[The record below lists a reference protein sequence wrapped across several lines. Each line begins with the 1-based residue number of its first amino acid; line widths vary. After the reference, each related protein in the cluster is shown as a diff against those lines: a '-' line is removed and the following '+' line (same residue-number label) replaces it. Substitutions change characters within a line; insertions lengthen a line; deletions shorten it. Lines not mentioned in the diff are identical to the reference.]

1 MESDG
6 FPKTMDACNKLVP
19 LGWNETFQNAFDAL
33 NAPCLVPARIVREN
47 RGEYIVDTGDSIH
60 VARLPAVIPT
70 RMKDA
75 DNTPTVGDWVATEG
89 FDLSDHL
96 VIRSILPRKSLFE
109 RQRTGKESRNQSVAA
124 NFDHLF
130 LVSGLDEEFNPHRIQ
145 RYLTLI
151 RNSRSEAVILLNK
164 VDLLDGMPEVLE
176 EVLAEVGEVSCG
188 LPVFAVSA
196 QRPESLDPL
205 QPYLAEGKT
214 VALLGSSGVGKSSL
228 ANALLGEELLATQEV
243 RECDSRGRHTTS
255 WRELLRLPQG
265 GLLIDLPG
273 MRELGATGET
283 EGVQQT
289 FTDIEA
295 LVLQCRFR
303 NCGHSGE
310 PGCAIENAIK
320 QGEIDAER
328 FQQYLKLQ
336 VENAKAKQLKLERQ
350 KNLSLQKPERLKKE
364 LLFKDIALE
373 RKKNIKAQRRQGKD
387 WEEESHG

>member
-6 FPKTMDACNKLVP
+6 FLKTMDAWNQLVA

-33 NAPCLVPARIVREN
+33 DGASCWVPARIVREN
-47 RGEYIVDTGDSIH
+47 RGEYIVDTGDSVH

-70 RMKDA
+70 RLKDA
-75 DNTPTVGDWVATEG
+75 NNTPTVGDWVATEG
-89 FDLSDHL
+89 FDLSDDR
-96 VIRSILPRKSLFE
+96 VIRAILPRKSLFE

-124 NFDHLF
+124 NFDRLF

-145 RYLTLI
+145 RYLSLI
-151 RNSRSEAVILLNK
+151 RNSRAEAVILLNK
-164 VDLLDGMPEVLE
+164 ADLLDDLPEVLD
-176 EVLAEVGEVSCG
+176 EVFAEVDAISGG
-188 LPVFAVSA
+188 LPRFAVSA
-196 QRPESLDPL
+196 ERPETLDALKPFL
-205 QPYLAEGKT
+205 VEGQT

-243 RECDSRGRHTTS
+243 RECDSRGRHTTT

-273 MRELGATGET
+273 MRELGVTGET

-295 LVLQCRFR
+295 LILQCRFR

-310 PGCAIENAIK
+310 PGCAIEKAIK
-320 QGEIDAER
+320 DGSLEALR
-328 FQQYLKLQ
+328 FEQYLKLQ
-336 VENAKAKQLKLERQ
+336 SENAKAKQLKLERE
-350 KNLSLQKPERLKKE
+350 KALSLPKPLRSAKE
-364 LLFKDIALE
+364 LRFKDIALQ
-373 RKKNIKAQRRQGKD
+373 RKKNTKAQRRQGID
-387 WEEESHG
+387 WE